1 MKEVIALLGFLTLA
15 AMGYA
20 QAPKH
25 LQGPRAK
32 NYKPWLKP
40 KQQVGTIA
48 HIQVNPKKPKGPAAK
63 HRKAR
68 MPDSSTRY
76 TATEV
81 KKYKRL
87 TGPRYKNL
95 RPWQKAPEPKILV
108 VKAEQA
114 KQKAVKK
121 PKQVIAP

>member
-1 MKEVIALLGFLTLA
+1 MKKVIALMGFLTLA

-32 NYKPWLKP
+32 NYKPWLKSKP
-40 KQQVGTIA
+40 QVGSIA

-63 HRKAR
+63 HRKAW
-68 MPDSSTRY
+68 MPDSSSRY

-81 KKYKRL
+81 KKYRRL
-87 TGPRYKNL
+87 VGPRYKNL
-95 RPWQKAPEPKILV
+95 RPWQEAPQPKILV
-108 VKAEQA
+108 VKAEPS
-114 KQKAVKK
+114 KKKAVKK
-121 PKQVIAP
+121 SGQVIAP